1 MAQSGRQAAGVRP
14 GCAQGWRA
22 AVRHACAQGDPDG
35 ALRAQE
41 RMADDGYREG
51 SRLDADVFG
60 SLWTA
65 AHVRSPL
72 QG

>member
-1 MAQSGRQAAGVRP
+1 MSQSGRQTAGARP
-14 GCAQGWRA
+14 GCAQGRRA
-22 AVRHACAQGDPDG
+22 AVRLSSAQGDPDG
-35 ALRAQE
+35 ALWAQE

-65 AHVRSPL
+65 AHVRFPL